1 MKKVGELHLLKI
13 SRTMAGNQY
22 QHYRTITKIKWQEY
36 NSSYSRLIYKDD
48 QTQGNNNSDIIRKNS
63 QDLQR

>member
-1 MKKVGELHLLKI
+1 
-13 SRTMAGNQY
+13 MAGNQY

-48 QTQGNNNSDIIRKNS
+48 QTQGDNNSDIIRKNS